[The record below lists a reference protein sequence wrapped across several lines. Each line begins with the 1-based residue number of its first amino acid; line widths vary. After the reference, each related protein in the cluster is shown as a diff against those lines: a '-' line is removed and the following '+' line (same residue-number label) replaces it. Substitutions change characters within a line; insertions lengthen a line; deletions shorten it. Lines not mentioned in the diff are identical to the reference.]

1 MLLRDF
7 MDTLMVEIFAGV
19 MIFAAANM
27 AYFEIRRLI
36 QFLRAGFDKSGKNK
50 PGDPSGDEL
59 EPN

>member
-1 MLLRDF
+1 